1 MTTKRLGI
9 DLHGVIDT
17 NVSTFKWVL
26 RLIILQ
32 GRMVHIVSG
41 PPAKEIK
48 AELEEYGFISGVHY
62 YQIHSVVDHLKEKGV
77 NMWLD
82 HNETWWASDEDW
94 WSAKA
99 EICKR
104 FGIKEMIDDK
114 ERYGEYF
121 KGTDMAFFLYSPEG
135 KIMLHKIL

>member
-17 NVSTFKWVL
+17 DVSKFKWIL
-26 RLIILQ
+26 RLIVLQ

-62 YQIHSVVDHLKEKGV
+62 YQIHSVVGHLKEKGV

-104 FGIKEMIDDK
+104 FDIKEMIDDK
-114 ERYGEYF
+114 RGYGKYF
-121 KGTDMAFFLYSPEG
+121 KDTGIKFFLYGPNGEMSLQE
-135 KIMLHKIL
+135 M